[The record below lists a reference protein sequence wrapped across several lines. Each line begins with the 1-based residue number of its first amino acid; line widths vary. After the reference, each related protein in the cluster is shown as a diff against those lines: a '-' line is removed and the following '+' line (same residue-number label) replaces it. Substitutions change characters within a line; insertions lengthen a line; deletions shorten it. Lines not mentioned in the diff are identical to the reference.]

1 MGGQQSFSQ
10 SIGIGARVEI
20 DLGRLR
26 QLSAGDGRVRVY
38 ASSPSAGELQAT
50 LLIGQRVIQ
59 SNGIISASTTAG
71 RVIIPDDLFAE
82 GVGLP
87 GDQIT
92 LEVENTGAGANI
104 VSLTLVID

>member
-1 MGGQQSFSQ
+1 MPGQQSFSQ
-10 SIGIGARVEI
+10 SIAAGARVEI

-38 ASSPSAGELQAT
+38 ASSPTAGEVQST

-59 SNGIISASTTAG
+59 SNGIVSAATTAG
-71 RVIIPDDLFAE
+71 RVVIPDDLFAE

-104 VSLTLVID
+104 WVGTLVID